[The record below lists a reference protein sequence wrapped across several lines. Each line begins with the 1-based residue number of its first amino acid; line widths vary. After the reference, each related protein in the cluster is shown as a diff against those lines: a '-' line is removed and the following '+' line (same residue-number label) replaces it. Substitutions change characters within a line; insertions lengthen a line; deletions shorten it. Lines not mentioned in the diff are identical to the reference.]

1 MFFLRTIFARVY
13 RVSTLNEKGE
23 SERSRTM
30 NRRKVQVTEPRGF
43 QNMPF
48 DITQF
53 AAAYGSQDR
62 YARHIADLRANGW
75 YTDSIVATTDAAMK
89 NLAENNAR
97 SFVIYGQPQSGK
109 TAMMIALTARLLDF
123 GKPIIIVLV
132 NDNVQLLNQNLARFR
147 RAKLDPTPHHFN
159 DVLDSEV
166 SLDHGQWIIFC
177 KKNPSDLRKIIQKL
191 DPVRR
196 ERVVIDD
203 EADYA
208 SPNSK
213 INRGE
218 QTRINQLVEAL
229 IGDDGTYIGVTATPA
244 RLNLNNTFD
253 NASDQWVLFA
263 AHPEYVGYDT
273 FFPLRS
279 DGPLRFILMTLP
291 EGDDSPAY
299 LREALFRFLVN
310 VGYLNAVANA
320 GQEQNYS
327 MLIHTS
333 GIRADHSK
341 DYGQVLKTLKVLSA
355 HDVSSATFVRYFER
369 LRAIA
374 EERYPQHAPQIL
386 SYIAANI
393 GRRMVVVM
401 NSSPNSSKVDYQT
414 ATSPTA
420 PFTFAI
426 GGNIVSRGVTF
437 DNLISMFFTRD
448 VKHRIQQDT
457 YIQRARMFGSRK
469 PYLDYFELCIP
480 AALYDDWHRC
490 FVYHAL
496 ALESIRSGE
505 PSPVWLEDT
514 RIAAVAASSID
525 RATVN
530 IDGGEMSFELFDYDD
545 RFAAICAG
553 AGDPIERLKR
563 LQMAVGIP
571 ALPEYLLRFI
581 ESFMPA
587 GPASVAVHPPASM
600 AGSTSADRETITRAR
615 GFMGTSTLE
624 ESRYPQASHHVK
636 IFHNGAGKAK
646 VFYKFTGNVR
656 FLRVAKAS

>member
-1 MFFLRTIFARVY
+1 
-13 RVSTLNEKGE
+13 
-23 SERSRTM
+23 
-30 NRRKVQVTEPRGF
+30 
-43 QNMPF
+43 MPF

-62 YARHIADLRANGW
+62 YARHLAELRANGW
-75 YTDSIVATTDAAMK
+75 YTNSIEATTDAAMK
-89 NLAENNAR
+89 NLTKNNAR

-109 TAMMIALTARLLDF
+109 TAMMIALTARLLDC

-132 NDNVQLLNQNLARFR
+132 NDSVQLLNQNLARFR

-191 DPVRR
+191 DRVRR

-218 QTRINQLVEAL
+218 QSRINQLVETL
-229 IGDDGTYIGVTATPA
+229 IGADGTYIGVTATPA

-253 NASDQWVLFA
+253 NASKQWVLFS
-263 AHPEYVGYDT
+263 AHPKYVGHDT
-273 FFPLRS
+273 FFPLKS
-279 DGPLRFILMTLP
+279 DDPLRFILTTLP
-291 EGDDSPAY
+291 EGGDSPAY

-310 VGYLNAVANA
+310 VGYLNVVANA
-320 GQEQNYS
+320 GRPEQNYS

-341 DYGQVLKTLKVLSA
+341 DYRQVLKALKVLSA
-355 HDVSSATFVRYFER
+355 PDVDNATFVRYFAR

-374 EERYPQHAPQIL
+374 DDRYPGQAPRIL

-401 NSSPNSSKVDYQT
+401 NSSPNSSMVDYST

-457 YIQRARMFGSRK
+457 YIQRARMFGSRQ
-469 PYLDYFELCIP
+469 PYLGCFELCIP

-496 ALESIRSGE
+496 ALESIKSGE
-505 PSPVWLEDT
+505 PSPVWLEDS
-514 RIAAVAASSID
+514 RIAAVAASSIN

-530 IDGGEMSFELFDYDD
+530 IDGGEMSFDLFDYDD
-545 RFAAICAG
+545 GLAAICDG
-553 AGDPIERLKR
+553 SGDPIKRLKR

-600 AGSTSADRETITRAR
+600 AGSRSADRETITRRR

-636 IFHNGAGKAK
+636 IFHNGAGKAR